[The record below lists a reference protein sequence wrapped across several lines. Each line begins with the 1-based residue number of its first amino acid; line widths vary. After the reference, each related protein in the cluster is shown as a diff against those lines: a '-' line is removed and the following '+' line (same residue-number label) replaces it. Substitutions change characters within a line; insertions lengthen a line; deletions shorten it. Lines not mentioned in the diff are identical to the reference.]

1 MAMLENFNEDKRK
14 NSMTQFSDFHTGWS
28 IFSFMKKL
36 IEIITIVIFSIALH
50 SNVSAQIFDPVQ
62 WRMEYELISE
72 TEGNIIVWAE
82 IEENWH
88 IYSIKTSS
96 PPIPTSFAFNDSI
109 PAYKLEGEIE
119 EIGNVIESYDKIF
132 EKQVGYYDREIAFKQ
147 KIKTLSSEPFSI
159 DFYIE
164 FQACDQEKCLP
175 PQKERFSQPM
185 NGLIAQ
191 DDRSESKTTDAESI
205 LIANLDLE
213 RPISNCIEK
222 QAATEFGIWHIF
234 ILGFLGG
241 LIALLTPC
249 VFPMIPLTVS
259 FFTKGSVNKKKGI
272 FNALLYGF
280 FIFFIYL
287 LLSLPFHFL
296 DSLAPEILNT
306 ISTNIW
312 LNLFFF
318 IIFLFFAF
326 SFFGYYEFILP
337 SKWTSQTTKGENLGG
352 IIGIFF
358 MALTLAIVSFSCT
371 GPILGSLLVGS
382 ITSDGGAYQL
392 TAGMGGFGLALAL
405 PFALFALFPN
415 WLQSLPKSG
424 GWLNTIKV
432 VLGFIELALALKFLS
447 NADLVAGWGMLNRE
461 IFIGLWFVI
470 FIGLGIYALGKIK
483 FPHDSPNP
491 KIGTGRLMVSLFS
504 FAFAI
509 YLSLG
514 LFPNKYSNLKL
525 ISGFPP
531 PMFYSF
537 YGSKSDCPLGLKCF
551 KDYEEGMAYA
561 KSVNKPVMLDFTGW
575 ACVNCR
581 RMEENVWSD
590 SEIFNIIDGEY
601 ILISLYV
608 DDRKELSKEEQ
619 TTVKAAALFSS
630 SDVNGRQKKIE
641 TIGDRWAT
649 FQTLNFKN
657 NSQPH
662 YVLLNPDGTL
672 LTHPVGYVTKSEYK
686 EFLNCG
692 LIAFRSM

>member
-1 MAMLENFNEDKRK
+1 MFYC
-14 NSMTQFSDFHTGWS
+14 Q
-28 IFSFMKKL
+28 FMKKL
-36 IEIITIVIFSIALH
+36 NGIIALAIFLTVLH
-50 SNVSAQIFDPVQ
+50 SHVSAQIFDPVK
-62 WRMEYELISE
+62 WHMEYESISE
-72 TEGNIIVWAE
+72 TEANIVVRAE
-82 IEENWH
+82 IEEHWH
-88 IYSIKTSS
+88 IYSINTTS
-96 PPIPTSFAFNDSI
+96 PPIPTRLSFNDSI
-109 PAYKLEGEIE
+109 SEYELEGEIE
-119 EIGNVIESYDKIF
+119 EIGNVIESYDEIF
-132 EKQVGYYDREIAFKQ
+132 EKQVGYYDYEIAFRQ
-147 KIKTLSSEPFSI
+147 KIKILSSEPFAI
-159 DFYIE
+159 NFYVE
-164 FQACDQEKCLP
+164 YQACDKEKCLP
-175 PQKERFSQPM
+175 PLKESFSQPI
-185 NGLIAQ
+185 NGLIAE
-191 DDRSESKTTDAESI
+191 DDQPDSITTVTESI

-213 RPISNCIEK
+213 SPVSNCIEK
-222 QAATEFGIWHIF
+222 QQTTESGIWQIF

-259 FFTKGSVNKKKGI
+259 FFTKGHTNKKKGL

-296 DSLAPEILNT
+296 DGLDPEILNT

-326 SFFGYYEFILP
+326 SFFGYYELTLP

-352 IIGIFF
+352 VIGIFF

-392 TAGMGGFGLALAL
+392 TAGMGGFGFALAL

-415 WLQSLPKSG
+415 WLESLPKSG
-424 GWLNTIKV
+424 GWLNTVKV

-447 NADLVAGWGMLNRE
+447 NADLVAGWGVLNRE
-461 IFIGLWFVI
+461 IFLGLWLII
-470 FIGLGIYALGKIK
+470 FIALGVYALGKIK

-491 KIGTGRLMVSLFS
+491 KIGMGRFMVSLFC

-537 YGSKSDCPLGLKCF
+537 YESESDCPLGLKCF
-551 KDYEEGMAYA
+551 KDYEQGMAYA
-561 KSVNKPVMLDFTGW
+561 KSVNKPVMVDFTGW

-581 RMEENVWSD
+581 RMEENVWSTT
-590 SEIFNIIDGEY
+590 EIFNIINEQY
-601 ILISLYV
+601 VLISLYV
-608 DDRKELSKEEQ
+608 DDRKELPKEEQ
-619 TTVKAAALFSS
+619 TTVK
-630 SDVNGRQKKIE
+630 DVSGRQKKIE

-662 YVLLNPDGTL
+662 YVLLSPDGTL

-692 LIAFRSM
+692 LVAFRSM